1 VFSVLR
7 CVGVRLSKAQGFGEC
22 VKRVF
27 DVLVPGLAA
36 LVEVASGDSVDVL
49 YASNKLKEVF
59 AKLYT
64 GSADIVF
71 RIIDRKVREACF
83 SSD

>member
-1 VFSVLR
+1 VFSVVR

-36 LVEVASGDSVDVL
+36 LVEVASGASVDAL
-49 YASNKLKEVF
+49 YASNKLREVF
-59 AKLYT
+59 ARFYAD
-64 GSADIVF
+64 SADIVF

-83 SSD
+83 NND